1 MANTKITEL
10 VIATSLDSNTQNTL
24 LVIVDKSSGTPV
36 TKQVEL
42 QKIDSVLDITVD
54 KANSAAVYAN
64 GAFVQSNSAYGSQNT
79 TGIYANAAF
88 LKANSA
94 YDSQNTTGV
103 YANAAFLKANT
114 PSEVSNSASLY
125 ANGAF
130 VQSNAAFNHANAAF
144 IVANTPSSLSNTTSN
159 VATASFIHA
168 NAAFNYANS
177 NLYPAE
183 TKINVSTSGST
194 AYLFDH
200 YVGNNPTIYVTPGR
214 TIAFDLNYISGHPFL
229 IRMSISGTNVSSGL
243 IHVSSSGVTSYN
255 DEAQGK
261 NNGVL
266 YWKVPENLDNQTYAY
281 QCAIHAGMAGDIQIE
296 PHIND
301 IFNEANVA
309 LQKANLSFNHAN
321 SAYDTANSALS
332 IAQQAYEAAV
342 LAEATQD
349 AIQLDSPPT
358 DRVVYG
364 SYEIPNGRT
373 GTSTGTVIID
383 DNATVT
389 ISQDS
394 KWEII

>member
-1 MANTKITEL
+1 MANTKISEL
-10 VIATSLDSNTQNTL
+10 VVATSLDSNTQNTL

-64 GAFVQSNSAYGSQNT
+64 GAFVQSNSAYS
-79 TGIYANAAF
+79 
-88 LKANSA
+88 
-94 YDSQNTTGV
+94 SQNTTGV
-103 YANAAFLKANT
+103 YANAAFLKANASYDSQNTTGVYANAAFLRANT
-114 PSEVSNSASLY
+114 PSDVSNSASLY

-130 VQSNAAFNHANAAF
+130 TQSNSAFIHANAAF
-144 IVANTPSSLSNTTSN
+144 IVANTPSALSNTTSN

-183 TKINVSTSGST
+183 TKLNVSTSGSS
-194 AYLFDH
+194 AYLFDQ
-200 YVGNNPTIYVTPGR
+200 YVGNNPTIFVTPGR
-214 TIAFDLNYISGHPFL
+214 TIAFDLNYISSHPFL
-229 IRMSISGTNVSSGL
+229 IRLSVGGTNVSSGL
-243 IHVSSSGVTSYN
+243 IHVSSAGVTSYN

-342 LAEATQD
+342 LGEATQD

-383 DNATVT
+383 DNTTVT